1 MNQCKPSVSTSLL
14 NSLLSILLAFPVIL
28 FIPSICLKNYF
39 KVFILF
45 SNWTIKLIFINI
57 EDVLTKED
65 QELEKTHISTDGNPV
80 PKNKREENEEILTSP
95 KVSIPFSSES

>member
-1 MNQCKPSVSTSLL
+1 M
-14 NSLLSILLAFPVIL
+14 
-28 FIPSICLKNYF
+28 
-39 KVFILF
+39 
-45 SNWTIKLIFINI
+45 LIFINI

-80 PKNKREENEEILTSP
+80 PKNKREENVEILTSP